1 MKREFSAGGLVLRQ
15 RDGQREL
22 AVVCPRQG
30 VFALPK
36 GHPEHGESLEQ
47 AATREVREETGLEAD
62 PLERLGEV
70 RYWYTL
76 SGERVRKAV
85 TFFLFRYRSGSIE
98 DHDDEVDSAAWVP
111 LTAAPKLLSYSGER
125 DMAVKA
131 LARVNA
137 RTGPDGRP
145 QGGL

>member
-15 RDGQREL
+15 RDGRSEL

-36 GHPEHGESLEQ
+36 GHPERGESLEQ
-47 AATREVREETGLEAD
+47 AAIREVREETGLEAD
-62 PLERLGEV
+62 PLERLGDV

-76 SGERVRKAV
+76 SGERVLKAV

-111 LTAAPKLLSYSGER
+111 LTEAPELLSYRGER
-125 DMAVKA
+125 EMAVKA
-131 LARVNA
+131 QEASA
-137 RTGPDGRP
+137 RTQAGR
-145 QGGL
+145 G